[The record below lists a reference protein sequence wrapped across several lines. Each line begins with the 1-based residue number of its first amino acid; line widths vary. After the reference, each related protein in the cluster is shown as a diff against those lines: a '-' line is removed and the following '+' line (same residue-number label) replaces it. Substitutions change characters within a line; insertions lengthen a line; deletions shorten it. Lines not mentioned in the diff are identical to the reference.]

1 MLPQIGRISF
11 LNNPQI
17 WWYLTRA
24 SAIIAWTLLVISV
37 IWGILLST
45 RLFQPKDN
53 PAWLMDLHK
62 YLSGLSMIFV
72 LTHMATLYFDSY
84 AHFTIPQLL
93 IPFESEYVKT
103 GLEKLNNL
111 PTALGVIAFWAMLSV
126 LATSWIMKILPR
138 KFWKGLHYTSY
149 LAVIIVSFHAGWV
162 GTDVRSWG
170 YRILAIFL
178 IFLTTTATIIRIFI
192 PKTSNQLAVKIEGR
206 EPEIEPTRKVRI
218 SGIKKIT
225 PEILEIRFLSQREF
239 PVWYPGA
246 HINLYLP
253 NGMQR
258 QYSLCSDPA
267 DRFELTIA
275 VLKSP
280 KSRGGSEYIHEHL
293 YENQSLEISNP
304 RNNFELIPSSNYTF
318 IAGGIGITAIKA
330 MVESLPDSRNWKL
343 IYLGRSRKSMAFVKE
358 IERNFKD
365 KVYIHADDEVGKPAD
380 LKKLLKND
388 AGDVYVCGPEPLLKA
403 VQEIVPE
410 RKIHFER
417 FSKVESKKKNNTN
430 EGVRI
435 IAKKT
440 KIEFDVLPDQ
450 SLLEVMESEGLRVF
464 ASCREG
470 LCGTCETKV
479 LSGTP
484 DHRDSLGTDEQ
495 KNKNQVFYPC
505 VSRSKTKTLTLDL

>member
-1 MLPQIGRISF
+1 

-24 SAIIAWTLLVISV
+24 SAIIAWALLVISV

-93 IPFESEYVKT
+93 IPFESQYVKT

-111 PTALGVIAFWAMLSV
+111 PTALGVLTFWAMLSV

-149 LAVIIVSFHAGWV
+149 LAVIMVSFHAGWV
-162 GTDVRSWG
+162 GTDVRAWG

-178 IFLTTTATIIRIFI
+178 IFLTTTATIIRIFM

-206 EPEIEPTRKVRI
+206 SPEIEPTRKVRI
-218 SGIKKIT
+218 SSIKKIT
-225 PEILEIRFLSQREF
+225 PEIIQIKFLSQKEF

-267 DRFELTIA
+267 DRYELGIA

-280 KSRGGSEYIHEHL
+280 KSRGGSEYIHDEL
-293 YENQSLEISNP
+293 FENQTLEISNP
-304 RNNFELIPSSNYTF
+304 RNNFELVPSNNYTF

-330 MVESLPDSRNWKL
+330 MVESLPSSRNWKL
-343 IYLGRSRKSMAFVKE
+343 IYLGRSRKSMAFAKE
-358 IERNFKD
+358 IEKKFKD
-365 KVYIHADDEVGKPAD
+365 KVLIHADDEEGKPAD

-388 AGDVYVCGPEPLLKA
+388 AGTVYVCGPEPLLKA
-403 VQEIVPE
+403 VQNIVPDH
-410 RKIHFER
+410 KLHFER
-417 FSKVESKKKNNTN
+417 FSKVERDKEVNNSVT
-430 EGVRI
+430 I

-440 KIEFDVLPDQ
+440 KIEFEVLPNQ

-479 LSGTP
+479 LDGTP
-484 DHRDSLGTDEQ
+484 DHRDSVGTDEQ
-495 KNKNQVFYPC
+495 KDQNKVFYPC
-505 VSRSKTKTLTLDL
+505 VSRSKSRTLTLDI